1 MVAGPIRSEGSAGR
15 TGEVEAKTFLDQH
28 VSENSKPATS
38 QRVGSG
44 FAPIMRPGEY
54 RIANVELARQ
64 AEQNKVRVRPFDRKD
79 RFYAWRV
86 RTKKVK
92 ARKLARAGMGR
103 GKGRKGAPQ
112 KKSRQPRK

>member
-1 MVAGPIRSEGSAGR
+1 MFAAPIRTEGSGR
-15 TGEVEAKTFLDQH
+15 VGEVEAKAFLDQY

-86 RTKKVK
+86 RNKKIK
-92 ARKLARAGMGR
+92 AKKLARAGMGK

>member
-1 MVAGPIRSEGSAGR
+1 MVAAPIRTEAG
-15 TGEVEAKTFLDQH
+15 EAKAFLEQH
-28 VSENSKPATS
+28 VSESSKPATS

-44 FAPIMRPGEY
+44 FAPIMRPREY

-64 AEQNKVRVRPFDRKD
+64 AEMNKVRVRPFDRKD

-86 RTKKVK
+86 RNKKIK
-92 ARKLARAGMGR
+92 AKKLARAGMGK